1 MCQKNQACTGVESRN
16 IIFIY
21 GATIINERTLSKKK
35 NQACARV
42 ESRNIISINVVT
54 IISQRTLRKIK
65 KKKFGRE
72 LMYDTH
78 LLTVVQASKW
88 QCLKTFLGKAQNV
101 MVTQQ
106 DVHT

>member
-35 NQACARV
+35 KNQACAGV

-54 IISQRTLRKIK
+54 IISERTLRKK
-65 KKKFGRE
+65 KKKG
-72 LMYDTH
+72 LY
-78 LLTVVQASKW
+78 
-88 QCLKTFLGKAQNV
+88 GN
-101 MVTQQ
+101 
-106 DVHT
+106 